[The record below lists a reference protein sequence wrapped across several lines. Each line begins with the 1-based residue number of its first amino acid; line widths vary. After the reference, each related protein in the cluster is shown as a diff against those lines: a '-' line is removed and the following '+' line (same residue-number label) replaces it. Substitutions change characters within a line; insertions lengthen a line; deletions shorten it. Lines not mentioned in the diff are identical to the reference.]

1 MTWFYSKKKDG
12 SCSACGAPV
21 DEGARMWA
29 VRKGYYTCEPCG
41 FLREQSKET
50 GNMGQLEASV
60 VESLKV
66 FPPEV
71 MGTELAQGML
81 YLAKLLDQNEVN
93 PRDVPTFQK
102 EIRQTL
108 AQLMIMYPAEPED
121 DATAAAQK
129 RRETQMAKLN
139 KEDWD
144 DEA

>member
-1 MTWFYSKKKDG
+1 MTWFHSKQKNG
-12 SCSACGAPV
+12 HCSACGAPV
-21 DEGARMWA
+21 TEGERMWA

-41 FLREQSKET
+41 FLRESSNET
-50 GNMGQLEASV
+50 GDMGQLEASV

-81 YLAKLLDQNEVN
+81 YLARLLDQNEVN

-108 AQLMIMYPAEPED
+108 AQLMIMYPSEPED
-121 DATAAAQK
+121 DATASAQK
-129 RRETQMAKLN
+129 RREQKMAELN
-139 KEDWD
+139 KGDWD
-144 DEA
+144 D

>member
-1 MTWFYSKKKDG
+1 
-12 SCSACGAPV
+12 
-21 DEGARMWA
+21 MWA
-29 VRKGYYTCEPCG
+29 VRKGYYVCEADG
-41 FLREQSKET
+41 LLREASKDSLD
-50 GNMGQLEASV
+50 MGPLEASV

-81 YLAKLLDQNEVN
+81 YLARLLDQNEVN

-139 KEDWD
+139 KENWD
-144 DEA
+144 DE